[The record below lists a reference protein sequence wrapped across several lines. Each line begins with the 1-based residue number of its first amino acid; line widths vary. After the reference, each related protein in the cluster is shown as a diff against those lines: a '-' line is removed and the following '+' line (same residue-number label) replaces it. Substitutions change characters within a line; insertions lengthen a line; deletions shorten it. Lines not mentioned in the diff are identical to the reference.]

1 MGHMPMHP
9 ANTQPSHHQPS
20 IFMLTQVPA
29 KATGTPT
36 SPEKCSQVAARITPQ
51 LTPRPTYPPTLKS
64 MADKM
69 GGVDRDTCGNMDFNA
84 KFKNVGS
91 SDMNNFNQARYQT
104 FILPIWGKIH
114 ELWSACGEETKK
126 MQSIAQEPCYRW
138 ALELSKSA
146 NGSSDEASQGGKDD
160 KDSEKLKPSDGQQ
173 GNVKTGP
180 EMEAGSAKA
189 GITRAAS
196 VGIVGVS
203 IVLWTMVFA

>member
-1 MGHMPMHP
+1 MHP
-9 ANTQPSHHQPS
+9 NTPSQHQPS
-20 IFMLTQVPA
+20 VFKLTEVAA

-51 LTPRPTYPPTLKS
+51 LTPRPTYPPSLKG

-84 KFKNVGS
+84 KFKNAGS
-91 SDMNNFNQARYQT
+91 SDLNSFNTARYQT

-138 ALELSKSA
+138 ALELSKSS
-146 NGSSDEASQGGKDD
+146 NSGSFDEASKGG
-160 KDSEKLKPSDGQQ
+160 KDSEKLKPSDGKT

-180 EMEAGSAKA
+180 EDSGATKG
-189 GITRAAS
+189 GVTRAVA
-196 VGIVGVS
+196 VGV
-203 IVLWTMVFA
+203 VGMLTLLWTMVLA